1 MTLVSTA
8 ELLDGA
14 RGSGVGL
21 GAFNVITL
29 EYAEGIV
36 AGAERV
42 GRPVILQLS
51 ENATKF
57 HGHDPLPIT
66 AAMKELAAAASVA
79 VSLHLDHVEDE
90 ALLRRSAEAGFSSVM
105 FDGGALP
112 YEENLAATRRA
123 AEWARGQGL
132 SIEAELGY
140 VGGKDTQAT
149 SAHAA
154 GVRTDARQA
163 ADFVAATGVDSL
175 AVAVGSSHAM
185 TSRSATLDHQLIA
198 ALRAALDVPLVLH
211 GSSGVPDEDLARAV
225 AAGITKVNVG
235 TLLSVAYTGA
245 VRDWLQRE
253 PERSDPRAYL
263 GSARDEISRVV
274 AHLLE
279 VLDPRP

>member
-1 MTLVSTA
+1 MALVPTA
-8 ELLDGA
+8 ELLDA
-14 RGSGVGL
+14 AVRSGVGL

-29 EYAEGIV
+29 EYAEAIV
-36 AGAERV
+36 AGAERS
-42 GRPVILQLS
+42 GRPVVLQLS
-51 ENATKF
+51 ENATRF
-57 HGHDPLPIT
+57 HGHDPRPIT
-66 AAMKELAAAASVA
+66 AAMAQLAAGASVA

-90 ALLRRSAEAGFSSVM
+90 ALLRRSADAGFSSVM

-112 YEENLAATRRA
+112 YEENVTATRRA
-123 AEWARGQGL
+123 AEWASGHGL
-132 SIEAELGY
+132 SVEAELGF
-140 VGGKDTQAT
+140 VGGKDTQAA

-154 GVRTDARQA
+154 GVRTDPQQA
-163 ADFVAATGVDSL
+163 VDFVLATGVDSL

-185 TSRSATLDHQLIA
+185 TSRTASLDHELVA
-198 ALRAALDVPLVLH
+198 ELRAALDVPLVLH
-211 GSSGVPDEDLARAV
+211 GSSGVPDADLALAV

-263 GSARDEISRVV
+263 GSARDEVSRVV